1 MRYWISLIVPLGAA
15 LLFLPELA
23 HFETPIGAFPAA
35 VLAMMTVAVGCALV
49 DYVRNTTTSSTS
61 ES

>member
-1 MRYWISLIVPLGAA
+1 MRYWISLIAPLGAA
-15 LLFLPELA
+15 FFLLPELA

-35 VLAMMTVAVGCALV
+35 VLAMLTVAVGCALV
-49 DYVRNTTTSSTS
+49 DYVRSNTTSSTS